1 MLLPHHSPPLNKP
14 AKKHKR
20 SPRSQ
25 ASKSDRARDFCNH
38 NIHAHT
44 KHTAVDENSAESKR
58 ATDSKENL
66 EDNNKKSQKTNKK
79 DGGRGA
85 FPFASHTRTT
95 HVWLF
100 KWHAPTD
107 QSSEI
112 NCSTKRRTFAT
123 TPPTNPTKNEQQK
136 DWRTFTLDTLFCTK
150 ISVQSLLSLSLARL
164 IGRLIVH
171 WCFWQE
177 DSGAQA
183 ATELNGATGHQTQSC
198 FFLVLL
204 CFSSSRG
211 EKERGRK
218 RRHEKQKIGQP
229 VSSNSHQSNSHKNKA
244 GEQGSELI
252 D

>member
-1 MLLPHHSPPLNKP
+1 M
-14 AKKHKR
+14 
-20 SPRSQ
+20 
-25 ASKSDRARDFCNH
+25 
-38 NIHAHT
+38 
-44 KHTAVDENSAESKR
+44 
-58 ATDSKENL
+58 

-204 CFSSSRG
+204 CFSSSRRG
-211 EKERGRK
+211 KRERKKK
-218 RRHEKQKIGQP
+218 RRHEKQKNRPASVEQQP
-229 VSSNSHQSNSHKNKA
+229 SIQQPQKQSR
-244 GEQGSELI
+244 
-252 D
+252 